1 MKKTLLFRA
10 WFYFRTGWSLYFA
23 FIFAAINT
31 LVTTYYLAIERLP
44 TLKELF
50 PTFLYYVIFLVTIAI
65 PVLVVVGYTHYKKSG
80 AYRSEADIGYEIN
93 PYFKRLLHN
102 TEIILPLYLKLS
114 DSIVKISKNEKLSEK
129 DIDEI
134 SKLQEKLSSY
144 INSANTPGLDL
155 DKIRNDAKI

>member
-1 MKKTLLFRA
+1 MKKTLIFRA

-50 PTFLYYVIFLVTIAI
+50 PTFLYYVIFLATIAI

-114 DSIVKISKNEKLSEK
+114 DSIVKISKDEKLSEK

-144 INSANTPGLDL
+144 INSGNTSGLDL